1 MSKIDICDFINNLV
15 KYFQRN
21 WLVWFLEI
29 EF

>member
-15 KYFQRN
+15 ENFQRN